1 MFYVL
6 YCACCG
12 CRVQEEIDSQKECFC
27 TLEDGKKKQRAA
39 TKKKTKI
46 KIPCERN
53 LYGRKIK

>member
-39 TKKKTKI
+39 TKI